1 MKRIISFTIFF
12 ISSFVLRAQNNV
24 GVNTTNPQ
32 ASLDVRGTQRVG
44 GINNYM
50 KYDSATGRIE
60 WIGAAL
66 YAPVSQQIIRHSNS
80 SEGLYAG
87 GGRLEYRNVTGPV
100 FYSDWTNGNGY
111 FRNNLGINNSSPQ
124 FPLSFSNDVGEKIS
138 FYGTPTNNYGIGLGL
153 GFYKFIQKD
162 LEPIF
167 YLDRSSDSFNEVMR
181 IKGNGNVGIGNN
193 APMHL
198 NFCLRCGAQDFIVW
212 KFIQQIWLRCS
223 KWRAAYLFDAS
234 RVISPL
240 VTLLEIHFLKTF
252 A

>member
-1 MKRIISFTIFF
+1 MKKIFICIVSGIISTGMN
-12 ISSFVLRAQNNV
+12 AQNV

-32 ASLDVRGTQRVG
+32 ASLDVRGSQRVG

-111 FRNNLGINNSSPQ
+111 FKNNLGINNSNPQ
-124 FPLSFSNDVGEKIS
+124 FPLTFSGGIGDQIV
-138 FYGTPTNNYGIGLGL
+138 FYGVPLSNYGIGLQAGTL
-153 GFYKFIQKD
+153 QLHSEGPGADIVFGVGSSTKFTAR
-162 LEPIF
+162 L
-167 YLDRSSDSFNEVMR
+167 R
-181 IKGNGNVGIGNN
+181 IRGSGPV
-193 APMHL
+193 
-198 NFCLRCGAQDFIVW
+198 
-212 KFIQQIWLRCS
+212 
-223 KWRAAYLFDAS
+223 
-234 RVISPL
+234 
-240 VTLLEIHFLKTF
+240 
-252 A
+252 